1 MICPV
6 LPAGLDL
13 DSFVADLLQEW
24 APDCEFVDVSP
35 SPPPP
40 SPPSLLDLFDV
51 SEVDSPTSEDD
62 DVVVVADSP
71 AADTESCV
79 CLSTPAVSP
88 ITVYS
93 ASPNVTEDMLQCLE
107 DMATFDEDD
116 EVRSEASSFTSW
128 SDNVDV
134 ASCPA
139 QGCLRCAF
147 YQSRGESAICGL
159 CYLKALSAVQFP
171 PRGCPWES
179 AMDVG
184 DGVVAAGDFGE
195 GSGLAMTPPVVYQT
209 EPLDLS
215 TRPRP

>member
-6 LPAGLDL
+6 PPAGLDL

-35 SPPPP
+35 SPP

-51 SEVDSPTSEDD
+51 SEADSPTPEDD

-71 AADTESCV
+71 ASDTESCV
-79 CLSTPAVSP
+79 CLSTPPVSP

-116 EVRSEASSFTSW
+116 EVRSEASSFTGW

-159 CYLKALSAVQFP
+159 CYLKALSAVSSSRMP
-171 PRGCPWES
+171 LGECHGCGGWS
-179 AMDVG
+179 G
-184 DGVVAAGDFGE
+184 CCWRLRRRKWFGHD
-195 GSGLAMTPPVVYQT
+195 STCRLSNRAFGLVNTPS
-209 EPLDLS
+209 PLI
-215 TRPRP
+215 